1 MCNGKPAGKRSALR
15 MSLDAK
21 QTRKLL
27 TESCSVYSAEI
38 NDLLLTAFSMACNR
52 GTGKNTI
59 AIKLETHGRSVQSIR
74 LPIERTVGWFTGFYP
89 VVLEVAE
96 NVGDCIVKTRSIL
109 KAVPDNGAG
118 YGVLAYGV
126 KPVINAVEPNVVFNY
141 MGEMDEN
148 SMLSSQTFSPSEI
161 DCGDA
166 IDPGNFSAKE
176 LMVNGAVQ
184 GGKLQFTFTYDTG
197 YFDDLIVSS
206 IVSAFTESL
215 IEIMHHCSEVVN
227 GTASRKVSADDFN
240 LEIMNQEEFS
250 EMLSSINELLE

>member
-1 MCNGKPAGKRSALR
+1 
-15 MSLDAK
+15 
-21 QTRKLL
+21 
-27 TESCSVYSAEI
+27 
-38 NDLLLTAFSMACNR
+38 
-52 GTGKNTI
+52 
-59 AIKLETHGRSVQSIR
+59 
-74 LPIERTVGWFTGFYP
+74 
-89 VVLEVAE
+89 
-96 NVGDCIVKTRSIL
+96 
-109 KAVPDNGAG
+109 
-118 YGVLAYGV
+118 
-126 KPVINAVEPNVVFNY
+126 